1 MKFTRSQLLLLVYS
15 LLVVLYTLY
24 LTQLRHPWRYYL
36 EFMLISGY
44 CFFVLQGILLRS
56 RNWGVLLLLPLAVSL
71 AAVAAGYLLL
81 FILRLGGGTLLD
93 ADSADMILLSVFII
107 LGSAYSLRWIKGG
120 RGKRATRKG
129 KK

>member
-1 MKFTRSQLLLLVYS
+1 MKFTRSHLLIIVYS
-15 LLVVLYTLY
+15 LLVVLYTVY
-24 LTQLRHPWRYYL
+24 LTRLRHPWRYYL

-56 RNWGVLLLLPLAVSL
+56 RNWGIVLLLPLAVSA
-71 AAVAAGYLLL
+71 AAVAAGYLIL

-93 ADSADMILLSVFII
+93 ADGPDMLLLSLVVI
-107 LGSAYSLRWIKGG
+107 LGSAYSLRWITGVKG
-120 RGKRATRKG
+120 KNAARKG

>member
-1 MKFTRSQLLLLVYS
+1 MKFTRSHLLTIVYS

-24 LTQLRHPWRYYL
+24 LAQLRHPWRYYL

-44 CFFVLQGILLRS
+44 CFFISQGILLRS
-56 RNWGVLLLLPLAVSL
+56 KNWGILLLLPLAVSV
-71 AAVAAGYLLL
+71 AAVIAGYLLL

-93 ADSADMILLSVFII
+93 ADRPDMILLSLLVI
-107 LGSAYSLRWIKGG
+107 LGNAYSLRWIKGVGG
-120 RGKRATRKG
+120 RKGARKG

>member
-1 MKFTRSQLLLLVYS
+1 MKFTRSHLLIIVYS

-44 CFFVLQGILLRS
+44 CFFILQGILLRS
-56 RNWGVLLLLPLAVSL
+56 RNWGILLLLPLAVSVI
-71 AAVAAGYLLL
+71 AIVAGYLLL

-93 ADSADMILLSVFII
+93 ADSADMILLSGLVI
-107 LGSAYSLRWIKGG
+107 GGGVYSLRWIKGG
-120 RGKRATRKG
+120 KGARKG

>member
-93 ADSADMILLSVFII
+93 ADNADMILLSVFII

-120 RGKRATRKG
+120 RGKKPARKG

>member
-1 MKFTRSQLLLLVYS
+1 MKFTRSHLLTIVYS

-56 RNWGVLLLLPLAVSL
+56 GNWGILLLLPLAVLL

-81 FILRLGGGTLLD
+81 FILRWGGGTLLD
-93 ADSADMILLSVFII
+93 ADSADLILLSLLI
-107 LGSAYSLRWIKGG
+107 LGGSVYSLRWIKG
-120 RGKRATRKG
+120 KKVARKG

>member
-1 MKFTRSQLLLLVYS
+1 MRFTRSHLLIIVYS

-44 CFFVLQGILLRS
+44 CFFILQGILLRS
-56 RNWGVLLLLPLAVSL
+56 GNWGILLLLPLAVSL
-71 AAVAAGYLLL
+71 AAVAAGYLVL

-120 RGKRATRKG
+120 RGKRVTRKG

>member
-1 MKFTRSQLLLLVYS
+1 MKFTRSHLLIIVYS

-24 LTQLRHPWRYYL
+24 LTQLRRPWRYYL

-44 CFFVLQGILLRS
+44 CFFIVQGLLLRS
-56 RNWGVLLLLPLAVSL
+56 KNWGILLLLPLAVSV
-71 AAVAAGYLLL
+71 AAVITGYLLL

-93 ADSADMILLSVFII
+93 ADRPDMILLSLLVI
-107 LGSAYSLRWIKGG
+107 LGNAYSLQWIKGV
-120 RGKRATRKG
+120 RGKKGARKG

>member
-1 MKFTRSQLLLLVYS
+1 MKFTRSHLLTIVYS

-24 LTQLRHPWRYYL
+24 LTRLRHPWRYYL

-56 RNWGVLLLLPLAVSL
+56 GNWGILLLLPLAVSL
-71 AAVAAGYLLL
+71 AAVTAGYLLL
-81 FILRLGGGTLLD
+81 FILRWGGGTLLD
-93 ADSADMILLSVFII
+93 ADSADLILLSLLII
-107 LGSAYSLRWIKGG
+107 GGSVYSLRWIKG
-120 RGKRATRKG
+120 KKVARKG